1 MPDAAAL
8 VSLAVLRRLGG
19 GGHGSD
25 GQVDCCVCD
34 RSGATLLWLWLAD
47 LVALV
52 VRHRLGGSRP
62 ASSAGVALMLLCQW
76 WCGAATADGCLARL
90 SRLDTAAAD
99 AWI

>member
-1 MPDAAAL
+1 MQPVPDAAAL

-34 RSGATLLWLWLAD
+34 RSGATLLWLRLAD

-52 VRHRLGGSRP
+52 VRQRLGGGRP
-62 ASSAGVALMLLCQW
+62 ASSAGAALKHLRQ
-76 WCGAATADGCLARL
+76 
-90 SRLDTAAAD
+90 
-99 AWI
+99 